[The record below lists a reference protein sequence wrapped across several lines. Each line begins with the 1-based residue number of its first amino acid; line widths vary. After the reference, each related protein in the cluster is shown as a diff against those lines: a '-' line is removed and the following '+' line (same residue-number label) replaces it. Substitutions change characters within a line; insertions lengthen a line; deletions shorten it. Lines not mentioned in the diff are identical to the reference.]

1 MTKEEGGFMPSSLWH
16 FNNLRALV
24 KGYLMNID
32 KYNFNTAISRR
43 RSASPTAPSKITPE
57 GKHQA
62 MIRQRI
68 ESRRECI
75 EAGIPESDW
84 NKIVC

>member
-1 MTKEEGGFMPSSLWH
+1 
-16 FNNLRALV
+16 
-24 KGYLMNID
+24 MNIN

-43 RSASPTAPSKITPE
+43 RSSPTTPSKITPE